1 MKVWLALS
9 DLRSKSS
16 DVSFYFFL
24 NDKYFVM
31 LFSFL
36 KNVGFFN
43 GVSDVKPVRAEQ
55 RTNKLNPNIDS
66 VEYRMEPGTYRSVES
81 EHSFF
86 RALTVL
92 SRFHI
97 HCIIVDGNTR
107 YQVPFI

>member
-9 DLRSKSS
+9 VLRSKSS

-66 VEYRMEPGTYRSVES
+66 VEYRMEPGTYRSVEC

-86 RALTVL
+86 SALTVL

-107 YQVPFI
+107 YQVSFI